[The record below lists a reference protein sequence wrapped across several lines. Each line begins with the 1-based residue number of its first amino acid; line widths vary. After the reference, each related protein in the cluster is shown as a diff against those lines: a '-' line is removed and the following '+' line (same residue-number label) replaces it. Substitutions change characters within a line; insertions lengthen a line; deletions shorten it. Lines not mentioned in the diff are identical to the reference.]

1 MGRRA
6 VCCPWIGMELKMIT
20 RREVMVGLFGAAA
33 TLGVV
38 AAAGAVAGARAGT
51 LAQATPQPASQSAP
65 QATADAKPIL
75 GPTVFKWDD
84 MKVTKT
90 STGEVRSLVKQ
101 PTATVDE
108 LEMHIT
114 TLNPGVMS
122 HPPHR
127 HVNEELIIMD
137 TGECETLSDGKWIK
151 VGPGDV
157 IFNASNSLHGFRN
170 IGTTPA
176 TYHVINWSPN
186 KDIAASK

>member
-1 MGRRA
+1 
-6 VCCPWIGMELKMIT
+6 MIT
-20 RREVMVGLFGAAA
+20 RRDVAVGLIGVAA
-33 TLGVV
+33 TLGLV
-38 AAAGAVAGARAGT
+38 AAAGAVA
-51 LAQATPQPASQSAP
+51 QSA
-65 QATADAKPIL
+65 ADTKAIL

-90 STGEVRSLVKQ
+90 PTGEVRSLVRQ

-108 LEMHIT
+108 LEMHVT

-137 TGECETLSDGKWIK
+137 QGECETLSNGKWIK

-157 IFNASNSLHGFRN
+157 VFNASNSLHGFRN
-170 IGTTPA
+170 VGTTPA

-186 KDIAASK
+186 KDMAASK